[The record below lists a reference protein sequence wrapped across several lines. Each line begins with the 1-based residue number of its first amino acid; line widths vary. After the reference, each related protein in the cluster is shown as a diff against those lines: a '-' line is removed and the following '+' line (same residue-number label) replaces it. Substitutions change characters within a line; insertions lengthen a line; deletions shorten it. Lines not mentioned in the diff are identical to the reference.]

1 MLKETC
7 VSKLDKKIS
16 IYGSISYFEEAKENN
31 QLNLITTT
39 KIKFNVIENTYK
51 EEIVLELTQEFNEDI
66 DTTKNILNNF
76 GILVTSKNKQIG
88 QKRNMPVKIV

>member
-1 MLKETC
+1 M
-7 VSKLDKKIS
+7 
-16 IYGSISYFEEAKENN
+16 
-31 QLNLITTT
+31 TTT

-76 GILVTSKNKQIG
+76 GILATSKNKQIG